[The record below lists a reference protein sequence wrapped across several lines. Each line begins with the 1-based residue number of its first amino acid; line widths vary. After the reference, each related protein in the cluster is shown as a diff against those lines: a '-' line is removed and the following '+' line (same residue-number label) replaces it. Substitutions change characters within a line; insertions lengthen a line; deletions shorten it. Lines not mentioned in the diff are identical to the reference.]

1 MDFKVTPEE
10 LGQRLG
16 IDWSD
21 EQIAILTS
29 DFQHPMLINAVAGA
43 GKTTTLMSS
52 ILFNSLND
60 RVPAD
65 KVLGITFSRAA
76 AKDMQ
81 SKYVRM
87 ALKARQ
93 GVGSPTFKTFHAF
106 FCGIILSVEPW
117 RYPLQMFSV
126 NKHIK
131 ELYGKI
137 HAPIEEM
144 NQIDNI
150 QKILDKKEKLI
161 NFGFSDNGIDINE
174 NLPEV
179 KPILKLTF
187 DETPLET
194 VMRYLNLYESEQAF
208 KDYLNVV
215 KEYQKLKKE
224 EGALDFSDM
233 QTIVW
238 HYLQTGKFKDEIND
252 TVKKYKQIYLD
263 EFQDISPLQWNL
275 VRELFP
281 KSVLNS
287 MVAVGDDDQSIY
299 SFRGSSPE
307 IILDFQKAIPNA
319 KTYHLSTNYRTGSE
333 ILATVAPM
341 IELNENR
348 LAKDLNAFNK
358 GGEPIRMKRHDLAIS
373 DEDPAMADLL
383 KQYKKHP
390 DQSFVIL
397 TRFNRDLMIVSDWLM
412 SHGIYVN
419 GGKNLNEHPLY
430 KQMLSLADALYN
442 DNVNKLVKFA
452 NYING
457 YDFKNVLAN
466 SQKIVQAN
474 SINGLLTSDV
484 FKEKA
489 SEIKSSYFVYQ
500 FAREIRS
507 LTAIFNA
514 DDNISAEK
522 VFNGVD
528 KLTKGHYE
536 YCLGKGWINFSRND
550 YYILKNYLYGL
561 TRGKTWSEFWKI
573 EVQKHQMNSNQEK
586 SIGALSE
593 KSIDTLT
600 LHRSKGLEWDNVY
613 LYGLSQ
619 GMTNSNQLK
628 MYHKFPPK
636 MDYYEFCDRLANA
649 DLRWI
654 LRTLAFLGVSM
665 EPVAA
670 CILEYADGVTPTAKD
685 RTALAKEIGSSKETN
700 EIKLWKSDEWVLN
713 SLDENAKQMLY
724 HGIMNVSKRVEEE
737 RRLLYVGITRAK
749 KRMIIDSFLGDDP
762 SIIFESINARSI
774 DEIKSIQEAINA
786 SKDTPLLNELSQDL
800 PFYLAD
806 EII

>member
-1 MDFKVTPEE
+1 
-10 LGQRLG
+10 
-16 IDWSD
+16 
-21 EQIAILTS
+21 
-29 DFQHPMLINAVAGA
+29 
-43 GKTTTLMSS
+43 
-52 ILFNSLND
+52 
-60 RVPAD
+60 
-65 KVLGITFSRAA
+65 
-76 AKDMQ
+76 
-81 SKYVRM
+81 
-87 ALKARQ
+87 
-93 GVGSPTFKTFHAF
+93 
-106 FCGIILSVEPW
+106 
-117 RYPLQMFSV
+117 
-126 NKHIK
+126 
-131 ELYGKI
+131 
-137 HAPIEEM
+137 
-144 NQIDNI
+144 
-150 QKILDKKEKLI
+150 
-161 NFGFSDNGIDINE
+161 
-174 NLPEV
+174 
-179 KPILKLTF
+179 
-187 DETPLET
+187 
-194 VMRYLNLYESEQAF
+194 
-208 KDYLNVV
+208 
-215 KEYQKLKKE
+215 
-224 EGALDFSDM
+224 
-233 QTIVW
+233 
-238 HYLQTGKFKDEIND
+238 
-252 TVKKYKQIYLD
+252 
-263 EFQDISPLQWNL
+263 
-275 VRELFP
+275 
-281 KSVLNS
+281 
-287 MVAVGDDDQSIY
+287 
-299 SFRGSSPE
+299 
-307 IILDFQKAIPNA
+307 
-319 KTYHLSTNYRTGSE
+319 
-333 ILATVAPM
+333 
-341 IELNENR
+341 
-348 LAKDLNAFNK
+348 
-358 GGEPIRMKRHDLAIS
+358 
-373 DEDPAMADLL
+373 
-383 KQYKKHP
+383 
-390 DQSFVIL
+390 
-397 TRFNRDLMIVSDWLM
+397 
-412 SHGIYVN
+412 
-419 GGKNLNEHPLY
+419 
-430 KQMLSLADALYN
+430 MLSLADALYN

-466 SQKIVQAN
+466 SQKIVQAD

-593 KSIDTLT
+593 KSIDALT

-619 GMTNSNQLK
+619 GMTNSSQLK

-636 MDYYEFCDRLANA
+636 MDYYEFCDQLANT

-749 KRMIIDSFLGDDP
+749 KRMIIDSFLGDDS

>member
-1 MDFKVTPEE
+1 MDFKVTPQE

-21 EQIAILTS
+21 EQMAILTS

-52 ILFNSLND
+52 ILFNALND
-60 RVPAD
+60 RILANQ
-65 KVLGITFSRAA
+65 VLGITFSRAA
-76 AKDMQ
+76 ATDMED
-81 SKYVRM
+81 KYTRM

-93 GVGSPTFKTFHAF
+93 GTDEAPEFKTFHAF
-106 FCGIILSVEPW
+106 FLGIILSVEPW
-117 RYPLQMFSV
+117 RQPVQTFKV
-126 NKHIK
+126 NQHVKQ
-131 ELYGKI
+131 LYSKI
-137 HAPIEEM
+137 SHPIEEM

-161 NFGFSDNGIDINE
+161 NFGFSDDGIGINE

-179 KPILKLTF
+179 KSILKLTF

-194 VMRYLNLYESEQAF
+194 VMCYLNLYESEQAF

-224 EGALDFSDM
+224 EGTLDFSDM

-275 VRELFP
+275 VRKLFP

-307 IILDFQKAIPNA
+307 IILDFQKTIPNA
-319 KTYHLSTNYRTGSE
+319 KTYHLSTNYRTGSK
-333 ILATVAPM
+333 ILATAAPM

-373 DEDPAMADLL
+373 DEDPAMVDLL
-383 KQYKKHP
+383 KQCKKHP

-466 SQKIVQAN
+466 SQKIVQAD

-489 SEIKSSYFVYQ
+489 SEMKSSYFVYQ

-522 VFNGVD
+522 VFNGID

-536 YCLGKGWINFSRND
+536 YCLEKGWISFSRND

-573 EVQKHQMNSNQEK
+573 EGQKHQMNSNPKK
-586 SIGALSE
+586 SIGA
-593 KSIDTLT
+593 LT

-619 GMTNSNQLK
+619 GMTNSSQLK
-628 MYHKFPPK
+628 MYYKFPPK
-636 MDYYEFCDRLANA
+636 MDYYEFCDQLANA

-665 EPVAA
+665 ESVAA
-670 CILEYADGVTPTAKD
+670 CILEYADDVTPTAKD
-685 RTALAKEIGSSKETN
+685 RTALAKEIGSGKETD
-700 EIKLWKSDEWVLN
+700 EITLWKSDEWVLN

-724 HGIMNVSKRVEEE
+724 HGIMNVSKKVEEE

-749 KRMIIDSFLGDDP
+749 KRMVIDSFLGDDP
-762 SIIFESINARSI
+762 SIILESINARSIDARSI

-786 SKDTPLLNELSQDL
+786 SKDTPLLDELNKDL
-800 PFYLAD
+800 PFYVAD
-806 EII
+806 EIE